1 MTKEPIPRSRL
12 QLRDLL
18 AEASSGMLARP
29 GRTALTVL
37 GTVLGIAALVA
48 TLGLAKTAGNQI
60 VTRFDALA
68 ATSVTIENRTPE
80 FSDTGEQQESNIPWD
95 AEDRLTRLNGVVAAG
110 TQSLVDTNNEL
121 VRSVPINDPLGQT
134 EFAIDVY
141 AASPGLFAAI
151 GAELRTGRYF
161 DEGHDS
167 RHEPVTILGPAA
179 ARRLNIS
186 RVDQQPA
193 IFLGD
198 TTLVVIGILGDT
210 QREPVLLDAII
221 VPDATARDLFD
232 LSGIEEVQ
240 VRTNIGAAQLIGQQA
255 AIALSPNDPTLLRVT
270 VPPEPTAV
278 KEQVTTD
285 VNTLFLVL
293 GGVALLVGAIGI
305 ANVTLVS
312 VLERTGEIGLRRAVG
327 GTRRHIA
334 TQFLAESGAMGLVGG
349 VVGASVGILVVVA
362 ISATR
367 QWTPVLDAWIPLAA
381 PLVGIATGLVAGIY
395 PAWRAASLEPID
407 ALRTGT

>member
-1 MTKEPIPRSRL
+1 MTKDPIPRSRF

-29 GRTALTVL
+29 GRTALTIL

-68 ATSVTIENRTPE
+68 ATSVTIENRAPE
-80 FSDTGEQQESNIPWD
+80 LSNTGQQPESNIPWD

-110 TQSLVDTNNEL
+110 TQSLVDTNNQL

-161 DEGHDS
+161 DKGHDS
-167 RHEPVTILGPAA
+167 RHEPVAILGPAA

-221 VPDATARDLFD
+221 VPDATARDLLD
-232 LSGIEEVQ
+232 LTGVEEVQ
-240 VRTNIGAAQLIGQQA
+240 VRTDIGAAQLIGQQA

-362 ISATR
+362 VSATR

-395 PAWRAASLEPID
+395 PAWRAASLEPVD